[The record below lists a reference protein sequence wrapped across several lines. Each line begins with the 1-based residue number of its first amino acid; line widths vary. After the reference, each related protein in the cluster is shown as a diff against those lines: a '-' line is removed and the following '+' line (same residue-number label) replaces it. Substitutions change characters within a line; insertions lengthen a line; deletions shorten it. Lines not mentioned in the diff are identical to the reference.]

1 MNTDNGEYVEVDQTF
16 VLLPRAACTE
26 KQFFRKVKE
35 EMKRRIREAERLK
48 KKTKEKPRD
57 PSENKVRMEG
67 SGFFGTFLKV
77 VGQSEDESDEES
89 EPDNRLSDS
98 SDNEEQSGKT
108 NIQEQTENAR
118 SSWSATWKVPSRT
131 NNVQEV
137 SVREHFD
144 RTNKQVNFDRTI
156 KDARKSVNF
165 HISSKQV
172 NANSNYCGTYN
183 TVSESEHF
191 HGTEKHVSYGE
202 NFERT
207 NHVKNVTETSNP
219 ANKDQA
225 NEGDND
231 SNADSD
237 LAEIHDCIENLLVG
251 SGFNMDES
259 GEEDSE
265 VNASFDKV
273 AVNIQKEPEVIGS
286 ADEDSDVIE
295 ILDDEIEDLDYRKN
309 NISAPNSKVI
319 GWGTFCDND
328 GRAEKRKFSST
339 VSGWGTF
346 ANAEGVE
353 EKREFRRF
361 DTEIDES

>member
-1 MNTDNGEYVEVDQTF
+1 MG
-16 VLLPRAACTE
+16 
-26 KQFFRKVKE
+26 
-35 EMKRRIREAERLK
+35 
-48 KKTKEKPRD
+48 
-57 PSENKVRMEG
+57 
-67 SGFFGTFLKV
+67 
-77 VGQSEDESDEES
+77 
-89 EPDNRLSDS
+89 
-98 SDNEEQSGKT
+98 
-108 NIQEQTENAR
+108 
-118 SSWSATWKVPSRT
+118 
-131 NNVQEV
+131 
-137 SVREHFD
+137 
-144 RTNKQVNFDRTI
+144 
-156 KDARKSVNF
+156 
-165 HISSKQV
+165 
-172 NANSNYCGTYN
+172 
-183 TVSESEHF
+183 
-191 HGTEKHVSYGE
+191 
-202 NFERT
+202 
-207 NHVKNVTETSNP
+207 
-219 ANKDQA
+219 DQA

-265 VNASFDKV
+265 VNASV
-273 AVNIQKEPEVIGS
+273 
-286 ADEDSDVIE
+286 DEDSDVIE